1 MIQLKLKDAAF
12 ITDNGPI
19 LNPGIAAVLRA
30 TRLPPKAMYQ
40 LRRIGGR
47 LTREIQTFAETRAD
61 LIREMGEEAME
72 EYDEKDADGK
82 LVKKTRPTGQLR
94 VKPENLAEFF
104 AKQKE
109 LLEMDIQIDLNP
121 LKESD
126 LGDKYEGIT
135 AADLMQ
141 CSFIVEG

>member
-1 MIQLKLKDAAF
+1 MIQLKLKDAVL

-30 TRLPPKAMYQ
+30 TKLPVKAMYQ
-40 LRRIGGR
+40 LRKIGR
-47 LTREIQTFAETRAD
+47 KITQEVQTFAETRED
-61 LIREMGEEAME
+61 LIREMGEEVME
-72 EYDEKDADGK
+72 EYLSGEGDP
-82 LVKKTRPTGQLR
+82 VKAMRPTGAWR
-94 VKPENLAEFF
+94 VKPENTAAFF
-104 AKQKE
+104 VKQKE

-126 LGDKYEGIT
+126 LGDRYEGIT

-141 CSFIVEG
+141 CSFIIEG